1 MVTSTLGPAVTPV
14 EVQLDGWPDEAVGNG
29 TPVPVLDGGVLPY
42 AYLDNAA
49 STPALRAV
57 LETVEQFLPWYSSVH
72 RGTGI
77 KSRVATAAYDAARE
91 RVRSFL
97 GADERQA
104 VIFTKNATEGLN
116 RLSHL
121 AAARQSIVFVSALE
135 HHANLLPWRLRAR
148 ETRLVRADGDGVLD
162 EDDLR
167 RQLREAAVGHR
178 LVSVCGASNVT
189 GYTPPIHRLAR
200 LAHEH
205 GAEIVVDGAQLVA
218 HRALNLRG
226 NAPGEEIDYFA
237 FSSHKVYAP
246 FGSGALVA
254 PNQAFDG
261 APLLVGGGA
270 TAEVT
275 LGDVLWHDLPDR
287 EEAGSPNV
295 VGAVALGA
303 ALARLEELGR
313 EALQQHERALTE
325 YALRR
330 LARVPGL
337 RVLGPRATRD
347 RVGVISFVLD
357 AVPHNDVA
365 TTLSRHH
372 AIGVRHGRFCAHPG
386 LDHLLAARGAG
397 ADVATG
403 KGCTDGRGAV
413 RVSLGLQNTRAEID
427 RLVDALTALAERRPS
442 DQQRASRLEPDALP
456 PAWLDAVPPAIRRL
470 LDPVDPARCGP
481 HTDAVSQEV

>member
-14 EVQLDGWPDEAVGNG
+14 DVRLDGWPDEAVGNG
-29 TPVPVLDGGVLPY
+29 TPVPVLGGGALPY

-57 LETVEQFLPWYSSVH
+57 LEAVQQFLPWYSSVH

-77 KSRVATAAYDAARE
+77 KSQVATAAYDAARE

-97 GADERQA
+97 GADDRQA
-104 VIFTKNATEGLN
+104 VIFTKSATEGLN

-148 ETRLVRADGDGVLD
+148 ETRLIRADGDGVLD

-167 RQLREAAVGHR
+167 RQLREAPRGHR

-200 LAHEH
+200 LAHEY

-226 NAPGEEIDYFA
+226 NAPGEGIDYFA

-254 PNQAFDG
+254 PKQAFDG

-275 LGDVLWHDLPDR
+275 PDDVIWHALPDR

-295 VGAVALGA
+295 VGAVALGV
-303 ALARLEELGR
+303 ALARLDELGR
-313 EALQQHERALTE
+313 EALHQHELALTD

-330 LARVPGL
+330 LALVPGL
-337 RVLGPRATRD
+337 RVLGPRTARD
-347 RVGVISFVLD
+347 RVGVVSFVLD
-357 AVPHNDVA
+357 GIPHDVIA
-365 TTLSRHH
+365 TTLSRRH

-386 LDHLLAARGAG
+386 LDHMLAARGVG
-397 ADVATG
+397 ADGATG
-403 KGCTDGRGAV
+403 QGCTDGRGAV

-427 RLVDALTALAERRPS
+427 RLGDALVALAERRPS
-442 DQQRASRLEPDALP
+442 GPQPEPGIDPDALP
-456 PAWLDAVPPAIRRL
+456 PAWLDAVPPAVRRL
-470 LDPVDPARCGP
+470 LDPLDSARCGT
-481 HTDAVSQEV
+481 HADTVCQEV